1 MKTGRVRQ
9 KAQPP
14 AEGSVAEPT
23 APEAAA
29 PAPGL
34 QRPAVGVQPLPA
46 TKAPSSQG
54 IFLVFA
60 VGVVTV
66 IVIMVVLTLGRRP
79 KEWVPVT
86 RASGSWETAVTVFGP
101 QVTVQNLWQSEC
113 AGNPTSRVR
122 AETCIQADTGRE
134 QVVDQRD
141 EFAYEIY
148 YEETWS
154 QIYQA
159 QGIEFTV
166 TELGGDD
173 YWEGDRHYTVAEE
186 VKTDTCQLTGYTVW
200 VDNPNSTAQ
209 QQEVYLS
216 QCEVWDRV
224 TVQERVYDL
233 RCQCEVIV
241 EARLGQQT
249 AQGEGATVNWPQP
262 VLPDGGRTQQA
273 FAGRVTFVGA
283 DHTITVTTDDLSQY
297 TGYLAG
303 QYYIGLN
310 RKGEPVSVS
319 RNPQ

>member
-9 KAQPP
+9 KAQAP
-14 AEGSVAEPT
+14 AEGV
-23 APEAAA
+23 AA
-29 PAPGL
+29 PAQPEATAPASGL
-34 QRPAVGVQPLPA
+34 QQRPVGVQPLLA
-46 TKAPSSQG
+46 AKAPSSRG

-60 VGVVTV
+60 LGIVTV
-66 IVIMVVLTLGRRP
+66 IVIMVIFALGRRP

-86 RASGSWETAVTVFGP
+86 RASGSWETTVTVFGP
-101 QVTVQNLWQSEC
+101 QATLQNLWQTEC
-113 AGNPTSRVR
+113 AASPTSRVR
-122 AETCIQADTGRE
+122 AETCVQADTGRE
-134 QVVDQRD
+134 QVVGQRD

-154 QIYQA
+154 QVYQA

-166 TELGGDD
+166 TELGSDD
-173 YWEGDRHYTVAEE
+173 YWEGNRHYTVVEE
-186 VKTDTCQLTGYTVW
+186 VKKDTCQLTGYTVW
-200 VDNPNSTAQ
+200 VDNPGNTTQ

-224 TVQERVYDL
+224 TVSERVYGL

-241 EARLGQQT
+241 EARLGQQA

-262 VLPDGGRTQQA
+262 VLPGGGRTQQA

-283 DHTITVTTDDLSQY
+283 DHTITVTTNDLGQY
-297 TGYLAG
+297 TGYLTD

-310 RKGEPVSVS
+310 RKGDPVSVS